1 VVAVTTP
8 TSYPNIEQHPDL
20 LDLRARFERVASRP
34 SVQGAEAL
42 GILTGLYLAA
52 SPWIA
57 GFNGYSTLT
66 VNNLI
71 TGLGYALLMA
81 GFGSAYQRT
90 HAMTWAAV
98 LIGVW
103 TIITPWAVA
112 GSVHTTRTITSNC
125 ITGGVATLLGLTIVA
140 AVGMRR
146 SRPHDKSTS

>member
-1 VVAVTTP
+1 MTTP
-8 TSYPNIEQHPDL
+8 TDYPSIEKHPDL
-20 LDLRARFERVASRP
+20 QELRARFERAASRP

-42 GILTGLYLAA
+42 GVLTGLYLAA

-57 GFNGYSTLT
+57 GFNGYPTLA

-90 HAMTWAAV
+90 HAMTWAAT

-112 GSVHTTRTITSNC
+112 GSVHSTRTITSNC
-125 ITGGVATLLGLTIVA
+125 ITGAVATLLGLAIVG
-140 AVGMRR
+140 AVGLGRR
-146 SRPHDKSTS
+146 SRARTADRRTD